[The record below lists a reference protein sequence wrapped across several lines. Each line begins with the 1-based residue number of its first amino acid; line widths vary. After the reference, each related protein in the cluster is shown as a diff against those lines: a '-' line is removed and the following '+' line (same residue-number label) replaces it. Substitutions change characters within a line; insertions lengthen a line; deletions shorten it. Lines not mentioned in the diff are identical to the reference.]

1 MTDPR
6 NPLITGVTNDAGYRG
21 DDKLPTSYAVN
32 QLFAGANI
40 PANTSAD
47 TLMACGNYRF
57 NTTTTSLPTH
67 MLTKT
72 GILTVMHDRPALPT
86 NNNYG
91 GNPSSSGGSASVIRQ
106 VAWPDDKDDVTPY
119 TRTYQNGSW
128 GEWQTM
134 GGGLRRVKLE
144 SNLGNTANNEAKSLP
159 NVMYY
164 SFGNYT
170 LTLPKTDKLPYGSKI
185 GLEQW
190 GGEGAVAS
198 SEQWTVQLTAGN
210 INKYV
215 NGRYPKSATE
225 DGQYTEAMIRAEDVG
240 SYIKESFMQVTSPA
254 YESDLD
260 GALTDIYIGPQ
271 VYQFE
276 IVDNDGTKTWMMD
289 VDNNIANTIAGIR
302 RDIQTIGAASDR
314 ADRDFRE
321 LIGND
326 FAMPYYAWKNG
337 NTVLYTTHYAPTA
350 GVAKAYSSK
359 TVLSD
364 QTVFGTVS
372 ALVRDSRQLITG
384 IVVNGTTYI
393 RSAEDDN
400 TSNTISNKFAK
411 ETVDRAAADTE
422 LSNRLGS
429 GVNTNITAA
438 LGTSGTAT
446 AQLTLVKNL
455 IGTGVA
461 ETPTITNNIDRANL
475 GVAGGGTITN
485 QFSLVKDLFGYKID
499 KANSVTT
506 LLGTGVTNS
515 DSATIGTAGT
525 VTAQFLAISNR
536 FGSGIDT
543 TTNSAIQVSNLG
555 SSGTVTRQFEIVKG
569 LLGTGITT
577 ATGSSVSLGT
587 AGTVTAQFSAI
598 GSQLSGIDGRFGA
611 GIATAPTNIT
621 NIDYEQLATTSAGT
635 VTNQLAL
642 VKELFGS
649 SISKSSNVS
658 ALLGTGITT
667 DSSVTSQL
675 TTLSNRL
682 GSGIT
687 TSSTGTATAQIT
699 AINNKIGSAN
709 VYGEGAAISN
719 SDGKTITELI
729 SNKGPRTLIYV
740 VSSAIGANSEFK
752 DANNDT
758 YKFPALL
765 NRINPTI
772 VVNSPNG
779 FLITLPA
786 ASNYKTVASGTNAT
800 VIHGAK
806 CTIEVP
812 VGHKVTVT
820 DESQTEE
827 FDNTGGSSTLVLP
840 FEATTNASGTLIWQ
854 LLVVG

>member
-32 QLFAGANI
+32 QLFAGATI
-40 PANTSAD
+40 PANTSAN
-47 TLMACGNYRF
+47 TLVACGNYRF
-57 NTTTTSLPTH
+57 NTTTGNLPTH
-67 MLTKT
+67 MSGKQ

-86 NNNYG
+86 NDNYG
-91 GNPSSSGGSASVIRQ
+91 GNPSSSGGSSTVIRQ
-106 VAWPDDKDDVTPY
+106 VAWPDDKNDVTPY

-144 SNLGNTANNEAKSLP
+144 SDLGNTANNEAEALT

-170 LTLPKTDKLPYGSKI
+170 LTLPNPNPFPYGSKI

-190 GGEGAVAS
+190 GGQGTVVA
-198 SEQWTVQLTAGN
+198 TVGGTN
-210 INKYV
+210 
-215 NGRYPKSATE
+215 
-225 DGQYTEAMIRAEDVG
+225 YT
-240 SYIKESFMQVTSPA
+240 QVTSPA
-254 YESDLD
+254 YESDLN

-276 IVDNDGTKTWMMD
+276 IVDNNGTKTWMMD
-289 VDNNIANTIAGIR
+289 VDNNIANTITGIR
-302 RDIQTIGAASDR
+302 RDIQTVGTASDK
-314 ADRDFRE
+314 ADRDFSE

-337 NTVLYTTHYAPTA
+337 NTILYTTHYAPSAGTA
-350 GVAKAYSSK
+350 NAYSDN
-359 TVLSD
+359 TVE
-364 QTVFGTVS
+364 TVAGTVS
-372 ALVRDSRQLITG
+372 ALVRDSNQLITG
-384 IVVNGTTYI
+384 IVVNGTTYN
-393 RSAEDDN
+393 RNAENDN
-400 TSNTISNKFAK
+400 TSNTISDKFTK

-429 GVNTNITAA
+429 GVNTNNTAA

-461 ETPTITNNIDRANL
+461 ETPTNTNNIDRANL

-485 QFSLVKDLFGYKID
+485 QFSLVKDLFGSKIN
-499 KANSVTT
+499 KENSVTA
-506 LLGTGVTNS
+506 LLGSGVTNS
-515 DSATIGTAGT
+515 SSATIGTAGT

-536 FGSGIDT
+536 FGNGIDT

-569 LLGTGITT
+569 LLGNGITT
-577 ATGSSVSLGT
+577 ATGSSVVLGS

-598 GSQLSGIDGRFGA
+598 GSQFSDIDGRFGT
-611 GIATAPTNIT
+611 GIATTPTDIT
-621 NIDYEQLATTSAGT
+621 NIDYAQLATTSAGT

-649 SISKSSNVS
+649 GISKSSNVS

-667 DSSVTSQL
+667 DNSVTSQL

-687 TSSTGTATAQIT
+687 TSSTATAQIT

-709 VYGEGAAISN
+709 VYGEGEAISN
-719 SDGKTITELI
+719 SNGKTITELI
-729 SNKGPRTLIYV
+729 SNKGPRTLIYQ
-740 VSSAIGANSEFK
+740 VSAAIGPSSNFI

-758 YKFPALL
+758 YTFATLL
-765 NRINPTI
+765 HRINPTI
-772 VVNSPNG
+772 VVNSTAG
-779 FLITLPA
+779 FTITLPA
-786 ASNYKTVASGTNAT
+786 ATNYRTEASGTNAA

-806 CTIEVP
+806 CTVEVP
-812 VGHKVTVT
+812 AGHKVTVS
-820 DESQTEE
+820 DGSQSEL
-827 FDNTGGSSTLVLP
+827 FDNTNGSSTLVLP
-840 FEATTNASGTLIWQ
+840 FEATTNANGTLIWQ